1 MSELKYQSADFI
13 DRLRDAFDEMV
24 LYKDLKKEQ
33 LHFLI
38 QIAIIYA

>member
-13 DRLRDAFDEMV
+13 DRLRDAFDERPE
-24 LYKDLKKEQ
+24 KEQ